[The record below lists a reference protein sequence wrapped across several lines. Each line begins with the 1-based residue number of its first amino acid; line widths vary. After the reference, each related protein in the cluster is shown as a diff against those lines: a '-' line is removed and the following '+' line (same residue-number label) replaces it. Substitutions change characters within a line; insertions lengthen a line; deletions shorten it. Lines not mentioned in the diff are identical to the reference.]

1 MSINLTVV
9 IDNEEAVRK
18 FRELQKTAKTVTSSV
33 VTDADRMDIAMR
45 RIATTLGQIG
55 VAVSLTGLIRQIAL
69 TRGEFQQLEVAFT
82 TLLGN
87 KEKADALMA
96 EMVDLAAKTPFDLR
110 GVASGARQ
118 LLAYG
123 FAAKEITDTLSR
135 LGNVAAG
142 LGLPLERLTYLYG
155 TTAVQGRLYARDM
168 LQFTSS
174 GIPVLQ
180 ELANMYGKTT
190 EEINKMVSD
199 GKIGF
204 EDVRKVIENMT
215 NEGGKFYNLMQE
227 QSKTITGLI
236 SNLGDALDTMFN
248 DIGKSQEGI
257 ISDVLKGTI
266 SLVENYQNVLDI
278 LIPLVATYGAYKA
291 ALMLTVAAQRINMV
305 VMREAVLQK
314 ALALKFGK
322 ELTAAQAVEAAR
334 MMLVTKGWKALT
346 VAIKANTAALLANP
360 VFWITA
366 ALSAATYG
374 IYKLAT
380 ADTAQ
385 EAAQKKVNAAIEEY
399 KQKLDEQKGKAEELH
414 SVMNDEVS
422 TAYSKQKAYENLIKT
437 YPELLKNYSEEEIKL
452 MSIIDLTKELNR
464 INDAR
469 EHSNVEDK
477 YRKAIS
483 DYNYYNEE
491 IETDEGNSYSRSPRK
506 ARIALEEIRLY
517 KKELDKIRK
526 TELASQPAEIK
537 IATLKGNIAELTAQN
552 EKIGDLIKEA
562 RDKVA
567 QGQYVP
573 YDQSEA
579 YYQAQKQSNIKTI
592 ASKQEEIS
600 KLQDGGKGSVHNKT
614 YWEAQKKEAES
625 ALEAI
630 DASQKKLLDAGKFK
644 GIDSKVV
651 ESYKKYSKVL
661 RDAESALKAYNS
673 YSKQDSAAEKAREAQ
688 KKLNEQVV
696 ANDQA
701 LIESRIALMKDGK
714 AKELAE
720 IDARTKAKLDAI
732 DKERKEEEDRAKK
745 AGIKLSPGREAIFTE
760 RERNA
765 QTERLNSRADI
776 ELKYAKELDS
786 IYKQITEDALSEE
799 DRRIR
804 SIKDKYQE
812 FREWVEKALKG
823 GSINLGQAFDFGV
836 KIDQAEI
843 ASSLK
848 AIVDE
853 YGSAEDKIA
862 KIREKAANAR
872 KVAAESERMDLI
884 PRIDKRERE
893 EIGEV
898 KAEELMKTD
907 DWINLFQNLDALSS
921 KEIRRIIDNINEQLK
936 NANLDPINLKTITD
950 QLDKAAETATRKNPF
965 AAITANFKA
974 YKRALANGDDLR
986 AVKLRQEAWQSV
998 VSAIGEAGNTLNS
1011 VSGLLGQFGIE
1022 SAELDGFIGAINSL
1036 ASIDI
1041 TNPFSIASGVI
1052 GGLSSL
1058 IGGIFGGHDKRAEKR
1073 IEKLQN
1079 QVDAL
1084 QKSYEDLGDAI
1095 DKAYSTDA
1103 SNLINQQNEML
1114 EQQKVLIQNQ
1124 IKEEQS
1130 KKDPDKGRIK
1140 DWQNQIDEINKIIA
1154 DNKEKAID
1162 AIFGEDL
1169 KSAIENFADAYSEA
1183 WASGEDR
1190 AKATKDVVK
1199 NMMRQM
1205 VVESI
1210 KAAMQ
1215 SSEAMARIR
1224 EKLLEFYSDKTF
1236 SKWEQDY
1243 IYSMVDELQKELDDQ
1258 FGWADSLLKD
1268 KTASGQTATSRGFQ
1282 AMSQDTG
1289 DELNGRFTD
1298 MQGKMNILVS
1308 GMDMLRSINMETR
1321 NTSIDIRDIM
1331 IQLNGNVADIR
1342 TFTKVLPEMSST
1354 LTSMNRKLDNL

>member
-18 FRELQKTAKTVTSSV
+18 FRELQKTARTVTSSV
-33 VTDADRMDIAMR
+33 ITDADRMDISMR

-55 VAVSLTGLIRQIAL
+55 VAASLTGLIRQIAL
-69 TRGEFQQLEVAFT
+69 TRGEFQQLEVAFS
-82 TLLGN
+82 TLLQS
-87 KEKADALMA
+87 KEKADRLMA
-96 EMVDLAAKTPFDLR
+96 EMVDLAAKTPFDLQ

-123 FAAKEITDTLSR
+123 FAAEEITDTLTR

-180 ELANMYGKTT
+180 EMAKMYGKTT
-190 EEINKMVSD
+190 EEINKMVTD

-215 NEGGKFYNLMQE
+215 NEGGQFYNLMQE

-248 DIGKSQEGI
+248 DIGKSQEGV

-266 SLVENYQNVLDI
+266 SLVENYQKVLDI

-346 VAIKANTAALLANP
+346 VAIKANTAALLTNP

-380 ADTAQ
+380 ADTVQ
-385 EAAQKKVNAAIEEY
+385 EAAQKKVNVALEEY
-399 KQKLDEQKGKAEELH
+399 AQKLDEQKSKAQELH
-414 SVMNDEVS
+414 SVMNDDVS

-452 MSIIDLTKELNR
+452 MSIINLTKEINR
-464 INDAR
+464 INETRKKNNIQEGFNNALAEVQRIDALIGTSGQAAQGYSR
-469 EHSNVEDK
+469 ML
-477 YRKAIS
+477 RKAEA
-483 DYNYYNEE
+483 DL
-491 IETDEGNSYSRSPRK
+491 DEWRK
-506 ARIALEEIRLY
+506 KLEDY
-517 KKELDKIRK
+517 KK
-526 TELASQPAEIK
+526 TEFAAAPAEIK
-537 IATLKGNIAELTAQN
+537 IASLQGNIDELTAQN
-552 EKIGDLIKEA
+552 NKIGRLIEEA
-562 RDKVA
+562 RSKVA

-579 YYQAQKQSNIKTI
+579 YYQAQKQSNVKTI

-600 KLQDGGKGSVHNKT
+600 KLQGGGEAVRNKA

-651 ESYKKYSKVL
+651 ESYKKYSQVL

-688 KKLNEQVV
+688 KKLNEQVI

-701 LIESRIALMKDGK
+701 LLDSRIAIMKEGK

-720 IDARTKAKLDAI
+720 IGARTKAKLDAI

-745 AGIKLSPGREAIFTE
+745 AGVKLSPQREAIFTE

-765 QTERLNSRADI
+765 RKQADNDRI
-776 ELKYAKELDS
+776 AVELKYAEDLDKV
-786 IYKQITEDALSEE
+786 YKQITDDVLSED

-804 SIKDKYQE
+804 GIKDKYQD
-812 FREWVEKALKG
+812 FRKWVESALKG
-823 GSINLGQAFDFGV
+823 GTINLEQAIALEWE
-836 KIDQAEI
+836 IDSAEI
-843 ASSLK
+843 TASLK
-848 AIVDE
+848 TIVDE
-853 YGSAEDKIA
+853 YGSTEDKIA

-872 KVAAESERMDLI
+872 KAVTESGRMDLI

-893 EIGEV
+893 EVGEV

-921 KEIRRIIDNINEQLK
+921 KEIRRIIDSINEQLK
-936 NANLDPINLKTITD
+936 NANLDPINLKSVTD

-965 AAITANFKA
+965 AAITTNFKA
-974 YKRALANGDDLR
+974 YKQALANGDDLR

-998 VSAIGEAGNTLNS
+998 ASAIGEAGNTLNS

-1095 DKAYSTDA
+1095 DEAYSTDA
-1103 SNLINQQNEML
+1103 SDLINQQNEML

-1140 DWQNQIDEINKIIA
+1140 DWQNQIDEINKVIA

-1169 KSAIENFADAYSEA
+1169 KTAIENFADAYSEA
-1183 WASGEDR
+1183 WASGGDR
-1190 AKATKDVVK
+1190 AKASKDVVK

-1215 SSEAMARIR
+1215 SSEAMAKIR
-1224 EKLLEFYSDKTF
+1224 EKLLEFYSDNTF

-1243 IYSMVDELQKELDDQ
+1243 IYKMADDLQKELDKK
-1258 FGWADSLLKD
+1258 FGWADPLLKD
-1268 KTASGQTATSRGFQ
+1268 KNTSAQTATSRGFQ

-1289 DELNGRFTD
+1289 DELNGRVTD

-1342 TFTKVLPEMSST
+1342 AFTKVLPQMSDT
-1354 LTSMNRKLDNL
+1354 LLSMNKKLDNI